1 MSSAPPV
8 PPRPAEW
15 GPPPPDY
22 REDSYYEP
30 DIVSPRPHRTDNPA
44 ADLNELMPATPSVSV
59 SMPAPFSGPISA
71 PAYGPGA
78 GWSPWAIGGNSSPYP
93 QPPPAPPTPA
103 MPPSRPT
110 PSPSPS
116 NSLTAAL
123 PSIPTL
129 LQALPSITSPGHDP
143 SLKIAWARDVCFLAD
158 RAHHLHLQL
167 TTPVG
172 QPVPSVSDPII
183 GPMPLSALD
192 ASIGQLATAAVPLV
206 LSLSAAFPAGQPYQ
220 QTLRTGSMGP
230 WQAEAVYLRAV
241 MASTGA
247 HPRHIE
253 FNPKVAFRDFET
265 AARGG
270 YAGAWF
276 RLGRDYETFGDFK
289 HARECFERGAK
300 LGVEA
305 CLYRIGMAH
314 LLGQLGLTAD
324 VATAL
329 PILHRAAVLA
339 SLECPQPAYVY
350 SLLLLSEFSSVPPIP
365 AQTFASLSA
374 LAAYPQPPLHPS
386 IPLQPLIPL
395 GSSPHLESRHHL
407 ERAAYLNYGPA
418 QYKLGHAFE
427 FADPPFYFDPL
438 LSVQYYSLASQNGE
452 VEADMALS
460 KWFLC
465 GSTPASNPTSGGKP
479 EGGFEKDE
487 SLALTFAQKASSR
500 GLPSAHFAMGYYAE
514 VGVGRPSSIP
524 DAVHY
529 YTLASQS
536 GNTDATS
543 RLEAL
548 TRNPHTPTV
557 LEKGVHEQRLERS
570 RTMAQ
575 RRMEEEPMSPPF
587 EGQTFGSMAMGAQA
601 AQQQQLQQQPL
612 PASAGGGGGLRPP
625 TGGRLAQL
633 RDPRAV
639 VEQVRKN
646 SMYQP
651 LQGAVSSPVPGG
663 GIPPLPRPI
672 TTIQPPTPQSSGYQ
686 QQQQRP
692 QSSGGGG
699 RRPHSASPAGG
710 FTTNTN
716 PTTTNRPY
724 STYGT
729 NPNASNPRI
738 DSPHHSM
745 YGSPH
750 HHQPHSA
757 GVSGGFGGAPLAGA
771 NLGGGGKGGGRSPSP
786 GRKTSPG
793 PGRMGKLSVGVDGNG
808 IPPVP
813 ALPAGTGTPNVNVIN
828 AGHTPKPSGK
838 HPATFAEMGIQGA
851 KAEDKDC
858 VVM

>member
-1 MSSAPPV
+1 
-8 PPRPAEW
+8 
-15 GPPPPDY
+15 
-22 REDSYYEP
+22 
-30 DIVSPRPHRTDNPA
+30 
-44 ADLNELMPATPSVSV
+44 
-59 SMPAPFSGPISA
+59 
-71 PAYGPGA
+71 
-78 GWSPWAIGGNSSPYP
+78 
-93 QPPPAPPTPA
+93 
-103 MPPSRPT
+103 
-110 PSPSPS
+110 

-129 LQALPSITSPGHDP
+129 LQALPSITSPSHDP
-143 SLKIAWARDVCFLAD
+143 NLKIAWARDVFFLAD

-172 QPVPSVSDPII
+172 QAVPSVSDPII

-192 ASIGQLATAAVPLV
+192 ASIVQLATAAVPLV
-206 LSLSAAFPAGQPYQ
+206 LSLGAAFPAGQPYQ
-220 QTLRTGSMGP
+220 QTLGTGTMEP

-247 HPRHIE
+247 HPQHVP
-253 FNPKVAFRDFET
+253 FSPKVAFRDFET
-265 AARGG
+265 SARGG

-300 LGVEA
+300 LGVES
-305 CLYRIGMAH
+305 CLYRIGMAN

-324 VATAL
+324 VPTAL

-350 SLLLLSEFSSVPPIP
+350 SLLLLSEFSSVPPIA
-365 AQTFASLSA
+365 AQIFASLSA
-374 LAAYPQPPLHPS
+374 LSAYPPPPQHPS

-465 GSTPASNPTSGGKP
+465 GSAPTANPNGGKP

-487 SLALTFAQKASSR
+487 ALAQTFAQKASSR

-514 VGVGRPSSIP
+514 VGVGRPASIP
-524 DAVHY
+524 DAIHY
-529 YTLASQS
+529 YTLAAQG
-536 GNTDATS
+536 GNSDATQ

-548 TRNPHTPTV
+548 TRNPHTPK
-557 LEKGVHEQRLERS
+557 LLDKGVHEQKLERS

-575 RRMEEEPMSPPF
+575 RRAEEEPMSPPF
-587 EGQTFGSMAMGAQA
+587 EGRTFGSMAMG
-601 AQQQQLQQQPL
+601 QQQQQQQPPL
-612 PASAGGGGGLRPP
+612 PSAGGGGGGLRPV
-625 TGGRLAQL
+625 TGGRLQQL

-639 VEQVRKN
+639 VDLVRKN
-646 SMYQP
+646 STYLP
-651 LQGAVSSPVPGG
+651 LQGAANSIASPSSSSAV
-663 GIPPLPRPI
+663 PPLPRPI
-672 TTIQPPTPQSSGYQ
+672 TTIQPPTPQTAGY
-686 QQQQRP
+686 QQQRP
-692 QSSGGGG
+692 QSGGGG
-699 RRPHSASPAGG
+699 RRPHSASPGGG
-710 FTTNTN
+710 FGNN
-716 PTTTNRPY
+716 ASSRPY
-724 STYGT
+724 STYG
-729 NPNASNPRI
+729 NVSSPRVE
-738 DSPHHSM
+738 SPHQSM

-750 HHQPHSA
+750 QSMYGSPHPQSA
-757 GVSGGFGGAPLAGA
+757 GVSGSFGGAGQGGYGGA
-771 NLGGGGKGGGRSPSP
+771 QGGAGGGKGGRAPSP

-793 PGRMGKLSVGVDGNG
+793 PGRMGKLSVGVDGNE

-813 ALPAGTGTPNVNVIN
+813 ALPTTAGNPSVNTFN